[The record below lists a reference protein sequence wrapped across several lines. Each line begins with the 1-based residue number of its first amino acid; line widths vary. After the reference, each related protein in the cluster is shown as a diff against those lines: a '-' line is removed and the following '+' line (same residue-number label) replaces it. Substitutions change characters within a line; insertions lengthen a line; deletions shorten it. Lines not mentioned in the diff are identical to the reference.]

1 MFPNKERKSSFN
13 MKTSTKS
20 SPHAKSLVINTI
32 TETCPFVLISQ
43 AVELSGVPEKEIRK
57 LPLRKFGNAHY
68 VSPLVL
74 NKFILT
80 GEKPEVIK

>member
-1 MFPNKERKSSFN
+1 MFPNKDRKSSIN

-32 TETCPFVLISQ
+32 KEACPYVLISQ
-43 AVELSGVPEKEIRK
+43 AVELTGVPEKEIRK

-68 VSPLVL
+68 VSPTVL

-80 GEKPEVIK
+80 GEKSAVI